1 MYGGQPVL
9 ITAADA
15 AQGVVHNVATA
26 TGSCGCSATVLAAH
40 AAAIVPTTKVS
51 TPATVVPGLPFTGA
65 MGVGLGRPRRPR
77 CCCWPAAFLL
87 LLTRRRRD
95 EDGRGRLHRAL

>member
-1 MYGGQPVL
+1 M
-9 ITAADA
+9 
-15 AQGVVHNVATA
+15 HNVATA

-65 MGVGLGRPRRPR
+65 MGVVWAVRGGLALLLAG
-77 CCCWPAAFLL
+77 AFLL
-87 LLTRRRRD
+87 VLTRRRRD
-95 EDGRGRLHRAL
+95 EEDEIGLHRAL